1 MNRRISLTACLALA
15 AALTACGSDPVKPD
29 AAVAAEG
36 QRIEGVKLS
45 PEVIDIAKEEGK
57 VELTKDERVQCEKYK
72 PLGSNRTQYRCRTLA
87 EATKSTEDNNKQMRK
102 MQTPPPAA
110 HGTIVEGG
118 R

>member
-1 MNRRISLTACLALA
+1 MDRNSSLIACLVLA
-15 AALTACGSDPVKPD
+15 AALTACGSDPAKPD
-29 AAVAAEG
+29 AAAAAEG

-45 PEVIDIAKEEGK
+45 PEVIDIAKQEGK

-110 HGTIVEGG
+110 RESAVSI